1 MNKHTTDFDDIENAA
16 ADKRHLQEFDDLQN
30 EMAGRETGRA
40 PRVLSREERERIEKQ
55 RNGGQSAMSALEF
68 LLLNDPDYAA
78 FHQATMVQLAGIE
91 DATERALENAVANAE
106 LADAALRDAIERS
119 AVLADGTHVFE
130 DAQGVVWTQNGEI
143 VGEDIVAGIEWQGT
157 ETTREKFLQLS
168 EAAGQSNDTV
178 TGIRVYQMEV
188 GEAREAMTDPDN
200 PLSREEIEAKFE
212 SLTAR
217 MPDAVRDEMP
227 VTDLE
232 LSADAKPEF
241 GLTIPDI
248 QF

>member
-55 RNGGQSAMSALEF
+55 RNGGQSTLSALEF

-78 FHQATMVQLAGIE
+78 FHQAAMVQLTGIE
-91 DATERALENAVANAE
+91 DATERALENAVASAD

-119 AVLADGTHVFE
+119 AILADGTHVFE

-143 VGEDIVAGIEWQGT
+143 VGDDIVAGIEWQGT
-157 ETTREKFLQLS
+157 ETTRETLLQLN
-168 EAAGQSNDTV
+168 EAAGQSNGTV
-178 TGIRVYQMEV
+178 TEIRIYQMEV
-188 GEAREAMTDPDN
+188 GEMREAMTDPDN
-200 PLSREEIEAKFE
+200 PLSRDDIEGKFE
-212 SLTAR
+212 NLTAR
-217 MPDAVRDEMP
+217 MPEAVMLEMP
-227 VTDLE
+227 QEPASPSLDVEQTLAVE
-232 LSADAKPEF
+232 
-241 GLTIPDI
+241 IPKL
-248 QF
+248 